1 MSDVT
6 APLPKMPVWQYD
18 GDIIIT
24 GASAKMPESENIAE
38 FKENLYSHVDM
49 ITDAE
54 TRWPAGLYGLPKR
67 LGKLKDLSKFDAAFF
82 GVNPKQAHVT
92 IIWYD
97 INTHN
102 F

>member
-18 GDIIIT
+18 GDIVIT

-67 LGKLKDLSKFDAAFF
+67 LGKLKDLHFRCSQKREAFVWHLNLVL
-82 GVNPKQAHVT
+82 GH
-92 IIWYD
+92 
-97 INTHN
+97 
-102 F
+102 